1 MRRSLPIELGFA
13 GAVQGVF
20 VAMLVGGAWAVSA
33 GRLDAATAVAV
44 LVLLVRFI
52 EPLAQLTQLD
62 QAARRL
68 ARARHGARG
77 AACAAFDSPERGT
90 PVHDASVDAVR
101 VGYRSAA
108 GATLL
113 DGVDLHCPAG
123 GFVAIVGPTG
133 PARARCSA
141 CSHGSTIRPPGAC
154 CSAAPTCGT

>member
-1 MRRSLPIELGFA
+1 MRRSLPIGFGFA

-62 QAARRL
+62 QGAARRL

-77 AACAAFDSPERGT
+77 AACAAFR
-90 PVHDASVDAVR
+90 
-101 VGYRSAA
+101 
-108 GATLL
+108 
-113 DGVDLHCPAG
+113 
-123 GFVAIVGPTG
+123 
-133 PARARCSA
+133 
-141 CSHGSTIRPPGAC
+141 
-154 CSAAPTCGT
+154 